1 VEYAA
6 LGLALI
12 AIVIAWTA
20 RSGASKP
27 AQAIEDAKADARR
40 RCENVKEEL
49 TEEIATLRRT
59 VAKMAA
65 GEKLSPEMVL
75 EGRLWRDAG
84 PDQGAAMVAA
94 GGVRLLDVRT
104 QQETAQG
111 IIPGAILIPVQ
122 ELEERFR
129 EIPKDGKTMLV
140 YCAGGTRSA
149 AACEF
154 LSRQGYEGLH
164 NLAGGFTSWGGPT
177 ARPK

>member
-1 VEYAA
+1 MEYAA

-20 RSGASKP
+20 RSGASKHS
-27 AQAIEDAKADARR
+27 QAFEDAKADARR
-40 RCENVKEEL
+40 RCENLKEEL

-59 VAKMAA
+59 VAKVAA
-65 GEKLSPEMVL
+65 GDTISADMVL
-75 EGRLWRDAG
+75 EGRLWREAS
-84 PDQGAAMVAA
+84 PDQGKAMVAA
-94 GGVRLLDVRT
+94 GGVRIVDVRT

-122 ELEERFR
+122 ELEQRFR
-129 EIPKDGKTMLV
+129 EIPKDGKTTLV

-164 NLAGGFTSWGGPT
+164 NLAGGFTSWGGAT
-177 ARPK
+177 AKPK